1 MLHQIFDSIKES
13 FGPDYLIC
21 EIDDGEHGVS
31 EEDKK
36 LNKMFYGN

>member
-1 MLHQIFDSIKES
+1 MLYKTFNSIKES

-21 EIDDGEHGVS
+21 EIDDGEYGVS

-36 LNKMFYGN
+36 LNKEFYGF